1 MQKNIAKEVSLYP
14 VPTAGRGKSKEEKG
28 EPAVG
33 TRLVQLIFCR
43 KTLQKKVSLYPVPTA
58 GRGKSK
64 EEKGEPAVGTRL
76 VQLI

>member
-33 TRLVQLIFCR
+33 TRLVQANL
-43 KTLQKKVSLYPVPTA
+43 LQKNIA
-58 GRGKSK
+58 K
-64 EEKGEPAVGTRL
+64 ESFTL
-76 VQLI
+76 L